1 MKPSSVYTPCFPL
14 SIFLLPGEQT
24 LLHLFEPRYKQ
35 LLHDV
40 LEGDKTFVI
49 PFVLDGTVSELGCHL
64 KITKVL
70 RTYTE
75 GESDIMVECTHIVRM
90 LKLKNRLPERLYPAG
105 IIRPLTLRVDE
116 PLSRVLLKSFK
127 EFEVKRGL
135 NSEEYE
141 YEPNTDFFSLA
152 RGLNLSSEDKYKLI
166 KLPNKRKEGFLLNQI
181 KYLDLLHVQEE
192 GVFNNFYLN

>member
-1 MKPSSVYTPCFPL
+1 MNPSSVYTPCFPL

-75 GESDIMVECTHIVRM
+75 GESDIMVECTRIVRI

-116 PLSRVLLKSFK
+116 PLSPLLLESFK